1 MMDTITSIGI
11 TLISILI
18 AIGIAIAGVSL
29 MVYLLLT
36 AFHWYETKEWRW

>member
-1 MMDTITSIGI
+1 MDGITSIGI

-18 AIGIAIAGVSL
+18 AIGIAIAGVSF

-36 AFHWYETKEWRW
+36 AFHWFDTKEWRW